1 MSDIDSIVV
10 QITSRLES
18 KNAARDRA
26 LVDSR
31 QTVRHAANAIR
42 ALHRGETELAE
53 QHLRQ
58 GREMVTAARRD
69 LEDHPDVYWAGYV
82 QDAQKEFAEANLV
95 AAIIGKRVMPGSEE
109 LGVEDAPFLNGMA
122 EAASEMRRY
131 VLDVIRRG
139 GRDDMAEAERVLM
152 VMDDIYT
159 RLITVDFPDQVT
171 GGLRRTCD
179 SLRAVLERTRGDL
192 TISIRQA
199 DLARALSVHASRE
212 NL

>member
-1 MSDIDSIVV
+1 MSEIDTIVTE
-10 QITSRLES
+10 ITSSLQL

-26 LVDSR
+26 LVGSR

-42 ALHRGETELAE
+42 ALHRGESEAAE

-58 GREMVTAARRD
+58 GREMVVAARQD
-69 LEDHPDVYWAGYV
+69 LLGHPDVYWAGYV

-95 AAIIGKRVMPGSEE
+95 AAMIGKGDMPRPED
-109 LGVEDAPFLNGMA
+109 LGVEHAPYLNGMA

-139 GRDDMAEAERVLM
+139 GPDEMVEAERVLAL
-152 VMDDIYT
+152 MDDIYT
-159 RLITVDFPDQVT
+159 SLITVDFPDHVT

-179 SLRAVLERTRGDL
+179 ALRVVLERTRGDL

-199 DLARALSVHASRE
+199 DLARALGRHASRE